1 MTGWYAATSTAPIFA
16 TSTGRSIATPAIG
29 SSPAPRWSRP
39 PAGSCGCCAG
49 PTPPAPR
56 AAAAAPASSPTRR
69 EVIIGR
75 METADLSHHI
85 SRRFNEDLERV
96 RSKVL
101 GMGGFVEQQLQKEIT
116 ALVEGDS
123 SLGEAVAMDDYQVN
137 NMEVTIDDECSRIL
151 ATRAP
156 AAGDLRVIVAIIKT
170 ITDLERIGDEAEKI
184 GYIAS
189 RLPTME
195 RPADKYREIKHLGRV
210 VSEMVHDALDAFARM
225 DVESALRVARQDRL
239 VDEEY
244 EAIQRQSIT
253 FMMEDPRTIRRALD
267 VMWVVRALERI
278 GDHAKNISEYV
289 IYMVHGKDIR
299 HTSLDD
305 VEREL
310 REQRPPGGEPRPT
323 ATPGAE
329 RRGRGA
335 GPQGRSPAGRTT
347 S

>member
-1 MTGWYAATSTAPIFA
+1 VAARCRPPEAIDGILRLERRVCAARAALFSRHAASRQLLGALAPILGGWTREA
-16 TSTGRSIATPAIG
+16 GRRLQFRYDRAYCGAQAAVSQARR
-29 SSPAPRWSRP
+29 APL
-39 PAGSCGCCAG
+39 
-49 PTPPAPR
+49 
-56 AAAAAPASSPTRR
+56 
-69 EVIIGR
+69 

-101 GMGGFVEQQLQKEIT
+101 GMGGFVEQQLRKAIT
-116 ALVEGDS
+116 ALIEGDS
-123 SLGEAVAMDDYQVN
+123 SLGESVALDDYQVN
-137 NMEVTIDDECSRIL
+137 NMEVTIDEDCSKIL

-170 ITDLERIGDEAEKI
+170 ITDLERIGDEGEKI

-189 RLPTME
+189 RLATME

-310 REQRPPGGEPRPT
+310 RSS
-323 ATPGAE
+323 AAANKTPA
-329 RRGRGA
+329 
-335 GPQGRSPAGRTT
+335 
-347 S
+347 